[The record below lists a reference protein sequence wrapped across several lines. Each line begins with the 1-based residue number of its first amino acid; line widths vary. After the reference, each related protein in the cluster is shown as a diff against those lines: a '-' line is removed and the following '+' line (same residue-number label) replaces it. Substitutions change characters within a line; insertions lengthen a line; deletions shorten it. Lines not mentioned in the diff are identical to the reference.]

1 MKKIVGLILLAVMV
15 LIAVPAKSQ
24 IKFGIKGGLN
34 ISSVHFN
41 KDLVGKDNVTGF
53 NIGPMVEVMAPI
65 MGVGFDAAILYSQ
78 KGIGVKSEKDIK
90 TDYIDVPVNLKW
102 KFGLPIIKGYL
113 AAGPYVGFRV
123 GGDKLWDIPGSV
135 GDQLKAKSFNAGL
148 NLRKDEILS
157 NPSLLKAKSFNAGLN
172 LGAGVELIKHLQV
185 GFNYALGLTD
195 DYSASK
201 LELNGKNRGWSI
213 TAAILF

>member
-1 MKKIVGLILLAVMV
+1 MKKIVGLILLAVMA

-90 TDYIDVPVNLKW
+90 NDYIDVPVNLKW
-102 KFGLPIIKGYL
+102 KFGLLLSKDIWRPVRMSVSVWVAISYGI
-113 AAGPYVGFRV
+113 FR
-123 GGDKLWDIPGSV
+123 DRSET
-135 GDQLKAKSFNAGL
+135 S
-148 NLRKDEILS
+148 
-157 NPSLLKAKSFNAGLN
+157 
-172 LGAGVELIKHLQV
+172 
-185 GFNYALGLTD
+185 
-195 DYSASK
+195 
-201 LELNGKNRGWSI
+201 
-213 TAAILF
+213 

>member
-90 TDYIDVPVNLKW
+90 NDYIDVPVNLKW

-113 AAGPYVGFRV
+113 AAGPYV
-123 GGDKLWDIPGSV
+123 
-135 GDQLKAKSFNAGL
+135 
-148 NLRKDEILS
+148 
-157 NPSLLKAKSFNAGLN
+157 
-172 LGAGVELIKHLQV
+172 GVELIKHLQV

>member
-90 TDYIDVPVNLKW
+90 NDYIDVPVNLKW
-102 KFGLPIIKGYL
+102 KFGLPIIKDIWRLVRMSVSVWVAISYGI
-113 AAGPYVGFRV
+113 FR
-123 GGDKLWDIPGSV
+123 
-135 GDQLKAKSFNAGL
+135 DQS
-148 NLRKDEILS
+148 ETS
-157 NPSLLKAKSFNAGLN
+157 
-172 LGAGVELIKHLQV
+172 
-185 GFNYALGLTD
+185 
-195 DYSASK
+195 
-201 LELNGKNRGWSI
+201 
-213 TAAILF
+213 

>member
-1 MKKIVGLILLAVMV
+1 MLLAVMT

-41 KDLVGKDNVTGF
+41 EKIVGKDNVTGF
-53 NIGPMVEVMAPI
+53 NIGPMMEVMAPV

-78 KGIGVKSEKDIK
+78 KGIGAKGEKDLK
-90 TDYIDVPVNLKW
+90 NDYIDVPVNLKW

-123 GGDKLWDIPGSV
+123 GGDKFWDIPGSV
-135 GDQLKAKSFNAGL
+135 GNQLKAKN
-148 NLRKDEILS
+148 
-157 NPSLLKAKSFNAGLN
+157 FNAGLN
-172 LGAGVELIKHLQV
+172 LGGGVELIKHLQV
-185 GFNYALGLTD
+185 GFNYALGLTE

-201 LELNGKNRGWSI
+201 LDLNGKNRGWSI